1 MKTPNQPEG
10 SGPNKK
16 AVRSLWRIRRR
27 RILIRRDHFLFMRN
41 LQGGRRTQRSIEVPV
56 EVTLSS
62 DEDPVSVPPVP
73 AGEPNPDC
81 NLVDSTTSER
91 HKIILWRPSLLS
103 EYRD

>member
-1 MKTPNQPEG
+1 M
-10 SGPNKK
+10 
-16 AVRSLWRIRRR
+16 
-27 RILIRRDHFLFMRN
+27 
-41 LQGGRRTQRSIEVPV
+41 EVPV

-91 HKIILWRPSLLS
+91 DAP
-103 EYRD
+103 ET